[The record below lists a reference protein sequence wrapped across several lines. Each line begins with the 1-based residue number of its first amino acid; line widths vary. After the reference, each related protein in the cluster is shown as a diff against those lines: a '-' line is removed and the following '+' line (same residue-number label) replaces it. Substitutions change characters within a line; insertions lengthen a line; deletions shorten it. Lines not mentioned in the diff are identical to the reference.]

1 MVYAYFYLPFRK
13 FFKEKEKMIR
23 VVGKVIKEEKM
34 IPKHIY
40 MAKPEEAEAKKVFI
54 EHIQID
60 IPEGV
65 ELEQLIETLTDISK
79 MNKKLYVSILTDIN
93 FREVKE

>member
-1 MVYAYFYLPFRK
+1 
-13 FFKEKEKMIR
+13 
-23 VVGKVIKEEKM
+23 M

-40 MAKPEEAEAKKVFI
+40 MAKPEEAEADKPYLLAETKKASI
-54 EHIQID
+54 EHIQIN

-65 ELEQLIETLTDISK
+65 ELEQLIETLTNISK

>member
-1 MVYAYFYLPFRK
+1 
-13 FFKEKEKMIR
+13 
-23 VVGKVIKEEKM
+23 M

-40 MAKPEEAEAKKVFI
+40 MAKPEEPEVNKPRLLSETKKASI
-54 EHIQID
+54 EHIKID

-79 MNKKLYVSILTDIN
+79 LNKKLYVSMITEIN
-93 FREVKE
+93 FREVKEC

>member
-1 MVYAYFYLPFRK
+1 
-13 FFKEKEKMIR
+13 
-23 VVGKVIKEEKM
+23 M

-40 MAKPEEAEAKKVFI
+40 MAKPEELEVNKPRLLSETKKALV
-54 EHIQID
+54 EHIKID

-79 MNKKLYVSILTDIN
+79 MNKKLYVSMITEIN

>member
-1 MVYAYFYLPFRK
+1 
-13 FFKEKEKMIR
+13 
-23 VVGKVIKEEKM
+23 M

-40 MAKPEEAEAKKVFI
+40 MAKPEEAEANKPYLLSETKKASI
-54 EHIQID
+54 EHIQIN

-79 MNKKLYVSILTDIN
+79 MKKKLYVSILTDIN
-93 FREVKE
+93 FSEVKKC

>member
-1 MVYAYFYLPFRK
+1 
-13 FFKEKEKMIR
+13 
-23 VVGKVIKEEKM
+23 M

-40 MAKPEEAEAKKVFI
+40 MAKPEEAEANKPYLLSETKKAAITHV
-54 EHIQID
+54 QID

-79 MNKKLYVSILTDIN
+79 LNKKLYVSMITEIN
-93 FREVKE
+93 FREVKEC

>member
-1 MVYAYFYLPFRK
+1 
-13 FFKEKEKMIR
+13 
-23 VVGKVIKEEKM
+23 M

-40 MAKPEEAEAKKVFI
+40 MAEPEEAETKKASV
-54 EHIQID
+54 EHIKID

-65 ELEQLIETLTDISK
+65 ELEQLIETLTELSQ

-93 FREVKE
+93 FREVKEC

>member
-1 MVYAYFYLPFRK
+1 
-13 FFKEKEKMIR
+13 
-23 VVGKVIKEEKM
+23 M

-40 MAKPEEAEAKKVFI
+40 MAKPEEVEVNKPYLLSEAKKASI
-54 EHIQID
+54 EHIQIN

-79 MNKKLYVSILTDIN
+79 MNKKLYVSILTDIT
-93 FREVKE
+93 FSEVKKC

>member
-1 MVYAYFYLPFRK
+1 
-13 FFKEKEKMIR
+13 
-23 VVGKVIKEEKM
+23 M

-40 MAKPEEAEAKKVFI
+40 MAKPEEPEANKPRLLSETKKASV
-54 EHIQID
+54 EHIKID

-79 MNKKLYVSILTDIN
+79 MNKKLYVSILTNIS
-93 FREVKE
+93 FSEIKKC

>member
-1 MVYAYFYLPFRK
+1 
-13 FFKEKEKMIR
+13 
-23 VVGKVIKEEKM
+23 M

-40 MAKPEEAEAKKVFI
+40 MAKPEEDKAKKVFI
-54 EHIQID
+54 EHIQIN

-79 MNKKLYVSILTDIN
+79 MNKKLYVSILTDIT
-93 FREVKE
+93 FSEVKKC